1 MFSNTVTCK
10 IGFVSF
16 RLKNSEHRPHQPF
29 LALTPFVLQYVPVH
43 STSCL
48 IKPPILKFCS
58 QFGSFSAQSG
68 LAFQEAISDFTLILQ
83 VRHAQNLAL
92 ASIPQSQLLE
102 KPTSDPAH
110 DQKLAFNPWTC
121 DLKLLAMHQTLTPPA
136 QGPTSQ
142 QVELCFCSVIRF
154 WPSLPVLRPTLGYSP
169 CASKNQHLILLG

>member
-1 MFSNTVTCK
+1 MEVRDVRYCTVMFSNTVTCK
-10 IGFVSF
+10 IGFVPF
-16 RLKNSEHRPHQPF
+16 RLKNSERGPHQPF

-68 LAFQEAISDFTLILQ
+68 LAFQEAISDFTPILQ

-110 DQKLAFNPWTC
+110 DQKLAFTPWTC
-121 DLKLLAMHQTLTPPA
+121 NLKLLAMHQTLTPLILLPA

-142 QVELCFCSVIRF
+142 QVEL
-154 WPSLPVLRPTLGYSP
+154 
-169 CASKNQHLILLG
+169 